1 MHVFVL
7 DPGFVGEG
15 GHHLA
20 MNRFIAEWLQDRGHE
35 VTVLASQRYNPS
47 KKWGFRI
54 VKPFEISPYTGRND
68 VRTNMMLYIHSN
80 RQTED
85 FLTKGLVSDRIPK
98 GSVILIHTG
107 FDIHLEGIARWLVQL
122 NRPDLKLRILLRFPP
137 TMPYTDYDMAK
148 SLSRHTLQQWEN
160 VPGDLRFFTDLDEL
174 SAYFMDYSDFNFQ
187 TTPIALHFDQ
197 MPAAQRIEKP
207 DQRGLHFIYAG
218 GFYPAKGSHLLADAI
233 KRHSAIHPEDR
244 YTIHAAAVANP
255 DDIEHLKAASSN
267 VNILTTLLHG
277 EDFFNYLLSGDVTF
291 ICYDPVEYY
300 LRTSHIMFESLGL
313 GRMVIASKDSW
324 MENQMRQ
331 IGLPVGA
338 LMPTYDSEGLAIAMG
353 DCKANALR
361 YADNAYFMSAYIRR
375 RHNADEWMRCM
386 FQDTGILENE

>member
-7 DPGFVGEG
+7 DAGFVGEG

-20 MNRFIAEWLQDRGHE
+20 MNRFIAEWLMQRGHE
-35 VTVLASQRYNPS
+35 VTVLASQRYKAS
-47 KKWGFRI
+47 QDWGFRI

-68 VRTNMMLYIHSN
+68 VRTNMMLYLHSN

-85 FLTKGLVSDRIPK
+85 FLTKGLVSSRIPE
-98 GSVILIHTG
+98 GSVILVHTG
-107 FDIHLEGIARWLVQL
+107 FDIHLEGMARWLKQL

-148 SLSRHTLQQWEN
+148 SLSRYTLQQWEG
-160 VPGDLRFFTDLDEL
+160 VPGDVRFFTDLDEL
-174 SAYFMDYSDFNFQ
+174 SAYFMGYSAFEFQ

-197 MPAAQRIEKP
+197 MPEAKAIEHP
-207 DQRGLHFIYAG
+207 SERGLHFVYAG
-218 GFYPAKGSHLLADAI
+218 GFYPAKGSHLLAAAI
-233 KRHSAIHPEDR
+233 KQHSEAYPEDR
-244 YTIHAAAVANP
+244 YTIQAAAVAEPSNI
-255 DDIEHLKAASSN
+255 DELKAASPN
-267 VNILTTLLHG
+267 VTILPTLLHG

-291 ICYDPVEYY
+291 IAYDPVEYY

-331 IGLPVGA
+331 IGLKVGA
-338 LMPTYDSEGLAIAMG
+338 LMPSYDSEGLAAAMRE
-353 DCKANALR
+353 CKQNAEE

-386 FQDTGILENE
+386 LQDTGI

>member
-35 VTVLASQRYNPS
+35 VTVLASQRYQPS
-47 KKWGFRI
+47 QKWGFRI

-85 FLTKGLVSDRIPK
+85 FLTKGLVSSRIPE
-98 GSVILIHTG
+98 GSVILMHTG
-107 FDIHLEGIARWLVQL
+107 FDIHLEGIARWLIQL

-174 SAYFMDYSDFNFQ
+174 SAYFMDYSAFDFQ
-187 TTPIALHFDQ
+187 TTPIALHFDK
-197 MPAAQRIEKP
+197 MPEAQRIEGP
-207 DQRGLHFIYAG
+207 NERGLHYVYAG
-218 GFYPAKGSHLLADAI
+218 GFYPAKGAHLLADAI
-233 KRHSAIHPEDR
+233 QRHSAAHPEDR

-255 DDIEHLKAASSN
+255 EDIERLKAASPN
-267 VNILTTLLHG
+267 VSILTTMLHG

-291 ICYDPVEYY
+291 IAYDPVEYY

-338 LMPTYDSEGLAIAMG
+338 LMPTYDSDGLVAAMG
-353 DCKANALR
+353 DCKANAER
-361 YADNAYFMSAYIRR
+361 YADNAHFMSAYIRR

-386 FQDTGILENE
+386 FQDTGILDSE